1 MDKKE
6 DLLKRIQ
13 DNYSTLSK
21 SQKIIAEYILNCYD
35 KAAYMTAAKLGKS
48 IHVSESTVVRF
59 ANTLGYDGY
68 PELQSAL
75 QELIKNK
82 LTTVQRLEMT
92 NETDE
97 ISILNNVLKSD
108 IDNIRKTLEE
118 LNKDS
123 FKNVISNIF
132 NAKKIYILG
141 FRSSTAIAEYL
152 GFYLNLILENVTVVK
167 PGVSDVFEQMLR
179 VNSNDLVIGIGFPR
193 YSKRTIEVLKYAKS
207 QEAKI
212 VTITDS
218 LISPLT
224 SVADE
229 VLIAKSNMSSFV
241 DSIVAPLSLVNALI
255 VSVGIKEKEKITD
268 TFEKLETI
276 WNEYGIYSS

>member
-123 FKNVISNIF
+123 FKNVIGNIF